1 VPHPESD
8 PASRRVSSRRD
19 DTGAPPDLAT
29 APPDPATAP
38 PASAPPGTGTGGRSA
53 LLGAMFLMATG
64 AIGPGFI
71 TQTTTFTVALG
82 AAFAFAIVVS
92 ILIDIAIQLNV
103 WRVVGVSGLRAQELG
118 NRVLP
123 GIGYALAAL
132 VVLGGLVFNIGNV
145 GGAGLGLDALLGL
158 DPRIGGALSALLAI
172 GIFLS
177 RRAGVAMDRLVVALG
192 LAMIVMTG
200 YVAVVSDAPV
210 GQALRNTVA
219 PERVEFLAIT
229 TLIGGTVGGYITY
242 AGAHRL
248 LDSGITGPER
258 VGQITRGSVL
268 GILVT
273 GVMRVVL
280 FLAILGV
287 VAGGATLAA
296 DNPAA
301 SAFGQAAGEFGLR
314 AFGLILWAAG
324 ITSVIGASYTS
335 VSFLVRPSRIGDRDD
350 DALARRRS
358 LLTIGFIAVSTL
370 AFLALG
376 QAPVALLVF
385 AGAFNGLILP
395 LGFGVLLWVAARR
408 RDLLRGYAYPHWL
421 LGVGVLGWL
430 LTVYLG
436 LQSLSSLGSLFE

>member
-1 VPHPESD
+1 MPD
-8 PASRRVSSRRD
+8 PQPSSTRRA
-19 DTGAPPDLAT
+19 GAPPPDLAT
-29 APPDPATAP
+29 APPAEPSPPVTTA
-38 PASAPPGTGTGGRSA
+38 TGGRSA

-82 AAFAFAIVVS
+82 AAFAFAILVS

-103 WRVVGVSGLRAQELG
+103 WRIVGVSGLRAQELG
-118 NRVLP
+118 NLVLP
-123 GIGYALAAL
+123 GAGHLLAGL

-145 GGAGLGLDALLGL
+145 GGAGLGLDAMLGL
-158 DPRIGGALSALLAI
+158 DPRVGGALSALLAI

-177 RRAGVAMDRLVVALG
+177 ARAGAAMDRLVVVLG
-192 LAMIVMTG
+192 FIMIAMTG

-248 LDSGITGPER
+248 LDSGITGPGR
-258 VGQITRGSVL
+258 VAEITRGSVL

-280 FLAILGV
+280 FLAVLGV

-301 SAFGQAAGEFGLR
+301 SAFEQAAGEFGLR
-314 AFGLILWAAG
+314 TFGLILWAAG

-335 VSFLVRPSRIGDRDD
+335 VSFLVSSSP
-350 DALARRRS
+350 AVARRRN
-358 LLTIGFIAVSTL
+358 LVTIAFIAVSTL
-370 AFLALG
+370 AYLALG
-376 QAPVALLVF
+376 KAPVALLVF

-395 LGFGVLLWVAARR
+395 VGFGVLLWVAARR
-408 RDLLRGYAYPHWL
+408 RDLLGGYRYPRWL

-430 LTVYLG
+430 LTLFLG
-436 LQSLSSLGSLFE
+436 YQSLSSLGTLFE